1 MQAQSDLILP
11 EPLPLSSLY
20 PVTQEIV
27 GFFIIEN
34 HVLDTT
40 GNFRSERDVEEL
52 WEGVISR
59 MGNAVEGALRNEN
72 DPDAFLRVKE
82 SLIGFIM
89 TLEVCL
95 SFHLQGICT
104 DDKCPV
110 VLPILYD
117 QSTIIHPST
126 IRKVRWDD

>member
-1 MQAQSDLILP
+1 M
-11 EPLPLSSLY
+11 
-20 PVTQEIV
+20 
-27 GFFIIEN
+27 
-34 HVLDTT
+34 LDTT

-89 TLEVCL
+89 TLEVRLSLHLCREYVLTTNCL
-95 SFHLQGICT
+95 
-104 DDKCPV
+104 V
-110 VLPILYD
+110 VLPILYN
-117 QSTIIHPST
+117 QSAVIYPGIL
-126 IRKVRWDD
+126 REVCRDD